1 MSTKSKNSHASDF
14 PKIGAPATR
23 ALNGAGYFRLEHLTT
38 ISENEIAQFH
48 GVGPAAIELLRD
60 ALQAIGLS
68 FASERVAKK

>member
-1 MSTKSKNSHASDF
+1 
-14 PKIGAPATR
+14 
-23 ALNGAGYFRLEHLTT
+23 LEHLTT

-68 FASERVAKK
+68 FASERAAKK